1 MESAAAAVRPH
12 RQALAALIA
21 GALILGATPILVR
34 LTQTGPAAAGFWRLA
49 FALPLLMILATR
61 GEQAA
66 MGRASPIV
74 VASGLFFALDLAC
87 WHYGIGFTSIA
98 NATVLPNLT
107 PVLVALVGWLF
118 LREKPSGRFLVG
130 MAGGVGGAALMVL
143 ANRGHTGPGSHPHLG
158 DALSAATAVWY
169 GLYFICVRRARRD
182 HSTLQVMV
190 WSVLVGAPV
199 LLVVALALGERILPA
214 APWGW
219 AALAGL
225 GLAHVGGQ
233 GSIAWSLGRLS
244 ASTAALVVLIQPVV
258 AAGLAWILFAEPL
271 SALQAA
277 GGALALAGVAFAQ
290 FSDRSR
296 ASSPDEE
303 AALTSITSPKG

>member
-1 MESAAAAVRPH
+1 METTTAADRRH

-49 FALPLLMILATR
+49 FALPLLMILAAR
-61 GEQAA
+61 GEQAT

-74 VASGLFFALDLAC
+74 LAAGLFFALDLAC

-107 PVLVALVGWLF
+107 PVLVALAGWMF
-118 LREKPSGRFLVG
+118 LRERPSRRFLVG
-130 MAGGVGGAALMVL
+130 MAAGVLGAAVMAL
-143 ANRGHTGPGSHPHLG
+143 ANTGRAAPGSHPHLG

-190 WSVLVGAPV
+190 WSGLVGAPI
-199 LLVVALALGERILPA
+199 LLILAAGLGERILPA
-214 APWGW
+214 GPWGW

-225 GLAHVGGQ
+225 GLAHFGGQ

-244 ASTAALVVLIQPVV
+244 ASTAALVVLIQPVL

-290 FSDRSR
+290 VSERSR
-296 ASSPDEE
+296 API
-303 AALTSITSPKG
+303 AA